1 MKKLLLI
8 ALSAV
13 LTATVGHAANDD
25 IVVDGVVYEWSPND
39 LGYIVTGWD
48 EETPIQSLHIRGV
61 VNELDVVRIAES
73 AFDPENYTD
82 EDNPLP
88 LFESVEIDE
97 GITYIGE
104 NAFIDCS
111 SIKWVRMPSTL
122 RIIGSDAFFRCFS
135 LEYAFLNE
143 GLETIGERAF
153 SNCTSLTTMVIPSTV
168 TEIQAHAFSDCTGV
182 TDVYFLMTDV
192 DQLNY
197 FNWWDGVYEP
207 GNEEHGGME
216 FNTKQNTVIHVPEGM
231 LQDYVDSEKF
241 VAWIPLVPDDN
252 TYPLWWIVN
261 YGVVGRDYT
270 VSDDLAAVYV
280 DVDGGLYA
288 KDDNLWLTPD
298 EAYPG
303 EIDYMKTTGL
313 MSVLGNMYDQSNW
326 VVLTNVDAPNNFKGY
341 LIGGNTITG
350 KLKDKKNPVIELSN
364 EAELEKGDKSPYVP
378 NVYIPASFMGR
389 AQIGANDRI
398 YAFVQPKPQEVI
410 HVDWTVYSEDK
421 ECFYLPEPD
430 EDNGINT
437 MRLKGGFDVS
447 YDLYEGDEVPTLE
460 DCGYYAFDAI
470 NRRIVASEES
480 NLKVENTPYTAGGV
494 SDQFV
499 VYPLELPDD
508 PIPTAITEI
517 INDFAQKDKG
527 WYTIDGRYLGVVK
540 PTVPGLYINGNR
552 KVIIR

>member
-8 ALSAV
+8 ALLTV
-13 LTATVGHAANDD
+13 LTAAVGHAANDD
-25 IVVDGVVYEWSPND
+25 FVVDGVIYTYNNGSYV
-39 LGYIVTGWD
+39 VTGWD
-48 EETPIQSLHIRGV
+48 ETTPIQSLHILG
-61 VNELDVVRIAES
+61 ELDEGFVEGIAND
-73 AFDPENYTD
+73 AFFGI
-82 EDNPLP
+82 EDIIYLT
-88 LFESVEIDE
+88 IDE
-97 GITYIGE
+97 GIGYIGQ
-104 NAFIDCS
+104 
-111 SIKWVRMPSTL
+111 
-122 RIIGSDAFFRCFS
+122 DAFYGCNS
-135 LEYAFLNE
+135 IEVAILPE
-143 GLETIGERAF
+143 GLITIEEGAF
-153 SNCTSLTTMVIPSTV
+153 AFCTSLTNMVIPSTV
-168 TEIQAHAFSDCTGV
+168 TEIQAHAFSGCTGV
-182 TDVYFLMTDV
+182 TDVYFLMTEEE
-192 DQLNY
+192 QLSD

-207 GNEEHGGME
+207 SNEEHGGME
-216 FNTKQNTVIHVPEGM
+216 FNTNQHTTIHVPEGM
-231 LQDYVDSEKF
+231 LQDYVNSQKF
-241 VAWIPLVPDDN
+241 VAWIPLEEDDN
-252 TYPLWWIVN
+252 CYPLWWIVN

-298 EAYPG
+298 RAYPG
-303 EIDYMKTTGL
+303 EIDYMKTSGL

-410 HVDWTVYSEDK
+410 HVDWTVYSED
-421 ECFYLPEPD
+421 EQCFYLPTPN

-437 MRLKGGFDVS
+437 MRLKGGFGVS
-447 YDLYEGDEVPTLE
+447 YDLYEGDEVPTLK

-480 NLKVENTPYTAGGV
+480 NLKVENTPYIEGGV
-494 SDQFV
+494 SDKFI

-517 INDFAQKDKG
+517 MNDFTQKNKG
-527 WYTIDGRYLGVVK
+527 WYTIDGRFLGATK
-540 PTVPGLYINGNR
+540 PKVPGLYINGNR